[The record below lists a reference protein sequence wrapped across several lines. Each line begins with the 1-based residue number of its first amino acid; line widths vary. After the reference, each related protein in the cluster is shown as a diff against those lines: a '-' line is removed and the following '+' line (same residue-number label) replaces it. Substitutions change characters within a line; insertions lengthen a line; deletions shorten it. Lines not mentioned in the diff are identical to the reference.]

1 MSILNTQVAQS
12 QTRPGHQSGIN
23 TGNIN
28 PLYIEEYGGEVEK
41 RFLKQSFMRQF
52 FSFKSIRGTDTLTN
66 DRMGF
71 SSLQKVARGIRPHD
85 NSVTFDNIS
94 VKVDTIVLART
105 NSFLLEEF
113 QSHIDVRKEVGAEH
127 GREIGKFFD
136 ETFLVQGIKA
146 AQTTNV
152 VPVKDPATDT
162 VTGYIEVGGWA
173 DPIDAGL
180 GKGTPPTTY
189 AKRSAPEGF
198 QGSTVVQLGAALD
211 ELDPVALELAIQ
223 DMCQGIEEK
232 DVEIMEGV
240 ILLRPA
246 QYYVLLKNDKLL
258 NKDFGEGAGDYANG
272 MVLKSNGV
280 RIQTTNRF
288 PVASEIGVE
297 HYLSNAGNNFS
308 YNIDAVDYNCVCVLL
323 MPKALLAGETIPLT
337 SKVYYVDQEFQ
348 WFVDSY
354 LSFGVTPNRA
364 EMAAGIF
371 RSDVTGTTPYG
382 KTASMGAAQLQ
393 NEALKAQNA
402 KKMSAV
408 IHKPTLAEQAK
419 LATK

>member
-1 MSILNTQVAQS
+1 MSILNQVVANS

-28 PLYIEEYGGEVEK
+28 PLYQEQYGGEVEK
-41 RFLKQSFMRQF
+41 RFLKASFMRQF
-52 FSFKSIRGTDTLTN
+52 FQFKSIRGTDTLTN

-71 SSLQKVARGIRPHD
+71 SALQKVTRGIRPHD

-113 QSHIDVRKEVGAEH
+113 QSHIDVRKEVGTEH

-136 ETFLVQGIKA
+136 QSFIVQGIKA
-146 AQTTNV
+146 SQVTNR
-152 VPVKDPATDT
+152 VPTKSDPATD
-162 VTGYIEVGGWA
+162 VVDGYADVGGWE
-173 DPIDAGL
+173 DVIVAGV
-180 GKGTPPTTY
+180 GSPTAGTPVVRT
-189 AKRSAPEGF
+189 APEGF
-198 QGSTVVQLGAALD
+198 QGATTVQLGTAGD
-211 ELDPVALELAIQ
+211 ENDPVALELAIQ

-232 DVEIMEGV
+232 DVDIMEGV
-240 ILLRPA
+240 VLVRPA

-258 NKDFGEGAGDYANG
+258 NQDFSTANGDYAKG

-288 PVASEIGVE
+288 PVAGDVGAT
-297 HYLSNAGNNFS
+297 HYLSNAGNNNAYDVTAADF
-308 YNIDAVDYNCVCVLL
+308 NCAAVLL

-364 EMAAGIF
+364 EMAGGIY
-371 RSDVTGTTPYG
+371 RADLTNTASYG
-382 KTASMGAAQLQ
+382 KAA
-393 NEALKAQNA
+393 
-402 KKMSAV
+402 
-408 IHKPTLAEQAK
+408 
-419 LATK
+419 